1 MNFTARSDR
10 ILCYNNRPSAS
21 NLLPLNLTSLKYLKP
36 NRHLMFTFIEHHH
49 IRRSKRRRWGKASML
64 FPAIRLH
71 AIVKSDVTSSGDL
84 IPWAGLSEGG
94 SEDFMKERGRQDNEN
109 IKTEPM
115 ENVLVVALSFG
126 EASYVAFWE

>member
-1 MNFTARSDR
+1 MIIILMVKANIIMIINYDDHNVNHEARDAKSSPV
-10 ILCYNNRPSAS
+10 NVTAS
-21 NLLPLNLTSLKYLKP
+21 NIIISGDLKDEGGESIYV
-36 NRHLMFTFIEHHH
+36 I
-49 IRRSKRRRWGKASML
+49 
-64 FPAIRLH
+64 PAIRLH

-84 IPWAGLSEGG
+84 IPWAALSEGG
-94 SEDFMKERGRQDNEN
+94 SEDFMKEMERQDNEN